1 MEITGKIV
9 KILDAQRFTSK
20 KDGSEIVKNAF
31 VIETQGQY
39 PKTICFS
46 VIGEEKFKQMSLV
59 VGNVYNVS
67 FDAESREWNSK
78 FFTELTAWKAVSIS
92 GGQQQPRQA
101 QAPEPA
107 PAQGVSPFPTT
118 DAQPAGGVDDM
129 PF

>member
-1 MEITGKIV
+1 MNLEITGKVI
-9 KILDAQRFTSK
+9 KILEPQRFTSK
-20 KDGSEIVKNAF
+20 KDGSEIVKNFF

-78 FFTELTAWKAVSIS
+78 FFTDLSAWKAVNLDAGQSAQT
-92 GGQQQPRQA
+92 QQQA
-101 QAPEPA
+101 A
-107 PAQGVSPFPTT
+107 PANGVSPFPTA
-118 DAQPAGGVDDM
+118 DAQPSGDADSL

>member
-78 FFTELTAWKAVSIS
+78 FFTDLSAWKAVNLDA
-92 GGQQQPRQA
+92 GQSAQTQQPA
-101 QAPEPA
+101 A
-107 PAQGVSPFPTT
+107 PANGVSPFPT
-118 DAQPAGGVDDM
+118 GGNGADSPV
-129 PF
+129 